1 MKSAHA
7 LAHIRQLSCLGLP
20 GESVMPKLLKAIR
33 ELVGADSAGFFWVDA
48 RGDMKDLYAERVLPA
63 SLMQRYFECHYD
75 GPEMSFRDAFQQ
87 RARATEP
94 VMSYSADN
102 ALQRTA
108 YYNEILRH
116 LDAHHILYAI
126 IRDQGSPLGQLSLY
140 RPKTDEAFSN
150 ADRTALASV
159 RRYVAHAIDCVP
171 LPATLNAGYLDTDDE
186 GMVLVDQQGRI
197 VQAGSRALLLLT
209 RACGVT
215 LNPTEGML
223 TPGQKVPEVARALVK
238 DLIALMRNQAVTPP
252 ANIRD
257 TAWGRFTLRAYLL
270 GDRSDDPGSLVGLQV
285 KRLESMVL
293 RLTEAMHH
301 LQLSPQQREVALLL
315 AQGRSNP
322 EIADALNVSRNT
334 AIYHI
339 KQLFT
344 RLDAHDRSE
353 ALSRI
358 LGRAAPE

>member
-1 MKSAHA
+1 MKSAQA

-20 GESVMPKLLKAIR
+20 GESVMPQLLRAIR

-48 RGDMKDLYAERVLPA
+48 SGDMKDLYAERVLPV

-75 GPEMSFRDAFQQ
+75 GPEMSFREAFRK
-87 RARATEP
+87 RAGAAEP
-94 VMSYSADN
+94 VMSYSADS

-126 IRDQGSPLGQLSLY
+126 IREQGSPLGQLSLY
-140 RPKTDEAFSN
+140 RPGNEEPFSASERGLLN
-150 ADRTALASV
+150 SV

-171 LPATLNAGYLDTDDE
+171 LPAVLDAGYVDTEDE
-186 GMVLVDQQGRI
+186 AMVLVDHQGRI
-197 VQAGSRALLLLT
+197 VQAGSRALLLLS
-209 RACGVT
+209 RACGLS
-215 LNPTEGML
+215 LNPAEGVL
-223 TPGQKVPEVARALVK
+223 TPGQALPDIAMGLVSN
-238 DLIALMRNQAVTPP
+238 LLALMRKQAVAPP
-252 ANIRD
+252 VTLRD
-257 TAWGRFTLRAYLL
+257 TAWGRFSMRCYLL
-270 GDRSDDPGSLVGLQV
+270 GDQPEDATSLIGLQV
-285 KRLESMVL
+285 KRLESMAL

-322 EIADALNVSRNT
+322 EIATALNVTRNT

-344 RLDAHDRSE
+344 RLDAHDRGE
-353 ALSRI
+353 ALTRI
-358 LGRAAPE
+358 LGKAAG

>member
-20 GESVMPKLLKAIR
+20 GQSVMPQLLKAIR

-75 GPEMSFRDAFQQ
+75 GPEMSFREAFQQ
-87 RARATEP
+87 RVRASEP
-94 VMSYSADN
+94 VMSSSADN

-116 LDAHHILYAI
+116 LDAHHIMYAI
-126 IRDQGSPLGQLSLY
+126 IREQGSPLGQLSLY
-140 RPKTDEAFSN
+140 RPKDAEPFTSAERA
-150 ADRTALASV
+150 ALASV

-171 LPATLNAGYLDTDDE
+171 LPDTVNAGYLDTEDE

-197 VQAGSRALLLLT
+197 VQAGSRALLLLA
-209 RACGVT
+209 RACGVA
-215 LNPTEGML
+215 LSPTEGML
-223 TPGQKVPEVARALVK
+223 SPGQRVPAPALALVK
-238 DLIALMRNQAVTPP
+238 DLLALMRDQSVAPP

-270 GDRSDDPGSLVGLQV
+270 GDRPEDPASLVGLQI

-322 EIADALNVSRNT
+322 EIAEALNVSRNT

-344 RLDAHDRSE
+344 RLDAHDRGE

-358 LGRAAPE
+358 LGNSVPE